1 MGIVIHRLVGLACIR
16 KLIEQARKNNPISS
30 LHPHLCFNSCLKVIV
45 WVPALTSNINT
56 LCYKTVSQIN
66 TFSLKLFLVS
76 MFITATESKLEYC
89 LGSELQRL
97 LQRHM
102 WIHLIMYANYF
113 LSLQHLP
120 FSHPSNI
127 QATGWAMHLLWK
139 DGLWGEVSRD
149 PESRNTVHG
158 WRIWGLLGSENDWPL
173 QVTGIFLGPYSF
185 HGLEREDGRAWTRS
199 SRLGPEARAVTAQ
212 V

>member
-1 MGIVIHRLVGLACIR
+1 MGTVIHRLVGLACIR

-56 LCYKTVSQIN
+56 PCYKTVSQIN

-76 MFITATESKLEYC
+76 MFITATEGKLEYC

-113 LSLQHLP
+113 LSNTCPLAILQIY
-120 FSHPSNI
+120 S
-127 QATGWAMHLLWK
+127 QQ
-139 DGLWGEVSRD
+139 DGLCTSCRGMGSRERC
-149 PESRNTVHG
+149 PEILRAGIRYVGGGFEGSWVQRMT
-158 WRIWGLLGSENDWPL
+158 GLCRW
-173 QVTGIFLGPYSF
+173 QAYFLGLIVSM
-185 HGLEREDGRAWTRS
+185 A
-199 SRLGPEARAVTAQ
+199 
-212 V
+212 